1 MKYLV
6 GTDDPFAV
14 VNHPWQGAMLA
25 VHVLA
30 SPLMLLSFGMLLSSH
45 VLRKLRLAN
54 SPNRRSGFMSLGAFG
69 VMAVSG
75 YLLQTATSPLLLR
88 ALVVL
93 HVATAIAFLIAYVG
107 HLVVSVGVL
116 RARAA
121 IPARSRA

>member
-1 MKYLV
+1 
-6 GTDDPFAV
+6 
-14 VNHPWQGAMLA
+14 
-25 VHVLA
+25 
-30 SPLMLLSFGMLLSSH
+30 
-45 VLRKLRLAN
+45 
-54 SPNRRSGFMSLGAFG
+54 
-69 VMAVSG
+69 MAVSG